1 MHYSSSWFAMDGSSY
16 SVNGND
22 ESHAVPVVVVGDNV
36 EETAAPAAAPAVT
49 AHIADV
55 ALGAPL

>member
-1 MHYSSSWFAMDGSSY
+1 MDGSSY